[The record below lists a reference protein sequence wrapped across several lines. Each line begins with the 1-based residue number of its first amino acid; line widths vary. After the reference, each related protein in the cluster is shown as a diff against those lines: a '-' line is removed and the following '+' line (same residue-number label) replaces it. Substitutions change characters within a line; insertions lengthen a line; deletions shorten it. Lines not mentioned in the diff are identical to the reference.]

1 MAKTP
6 NAQSDELA
14 SIALVRHLLDLT
26 ARQGQPT
33 APVLAAAGMTP
44 EQLSDDDGWL
54 AVSKGSEMMHAV
66 LRLSGDRQFYLK
78 MSQLSYFSGFG
89 IVGYLLESS
98 PTLKDAIQ
106 SLMRYERLLSTVALS
121 RLDHR
126 PGEVHWTVENSTNDA
141 EIVRQTEEF
150 HIGARYLF
158 MRVVKERRSNIV
170 SAVHFRHAAPTD
182 AEQLQA
188 YRQVFNCPVLFDQP
202 GSALILKPAALTF
215 PLHQMAPG
223 LKETLETHADK
234 KLLEMMAA
242 SSSLLTQA
250 KAQLRILLHS
260 GQASREKL
268 AERLGVSSRHL
279 SRQLQ
284 AEGTGYSAL
293 LDGLRLESARKQLQ
307 ESART
312 IDEIGRMLCFSD
324 GQTFCRWFRQMTGQ
338 APSDFRQAHSNDS
351 GNPASH

>member
-1 MAKTP
+1 MATNP
-6 NAQSDELA
+6 PAPSEELV

-26 ARQGQPT
+26 ARLGQPT
-33 APVLAAAGMTP
+33 APVLAAAGVTP

-54 AVSKGSEMMHAV
+54 PVSKGGEMMHAV

-106 SLMRYERLLSTVALS
+106 SLMRYERLLSTVAFS
-121 RLDHR
+121 HLDHR
-126 PGEVHWTVENSTNDA
+126 PGEVHWTVENSTSDA

-170 SAVHFRHAAPTD
+170 SAVYFRHAAPAD

-188 YRQVFNCPVLFDQP
+188 YRNVFNCPVLFDQP
-202 GSALILKPAALTF
+202 ASALVLKPLALTF

-223 LKETLETHADK
+223 LKETLEAHADK

-242 SSSLLTQA
+242 STSLLTQA
-250 KAQLRILLHS
+250 KEQLRTLLQS

-268 AERLGVSSRHL
+268 AERLGLSSRHL

-284 AEGTGYSAL
+284 AEGSTYSDL
-293 LDGLRLESARKQLQ
+293 LDELRLEGARVQLQ
-307 ESART
+307 ATTRT
-312 IDEIGRMLCFSD
+312 IDDIGRQLGFSD
-324 GQTFCRWFRQMTGQ
+324 GQSFSRWFRHATGQ
-338 APSDFRQAHSNDS
+338 APSEYRQQHGETPHPS
-351 GNPASH
+351 ASV